1 MKNTRKGTIRFLYR
15 AVVFMNRIEV
25 VKGIAGKIIEATLPK
40 DRQAACIHL
49 YGVAQACA
57 LLALRRGQDVE
68 LAVTAGL
75 LHDLLTYYT
84 GYPSDQ
90 AHPGRP
96 WPGNCS
102 PLQGFSPPPSR
113 LPYRRQNAF
122 ATCAR
127 SWGQACKGLSLVEP
141 PYIGVKLHTFHIKCG
156 FQEKI
161 GKFFIRFCMS
171 IQTGSQILKIER
183 KVYRTVKNM
192 HILFL

>member
-75 LHDLLTYYT
+75 LHDLHTYRT
-84 GYPSDQ
+84 GNPADH
-90 AHPGRP
+90 AHQGAALARELL
-96 WPGNCS
+96 S
-102 PLQGFSPPPSR
+102 P
-113 LPYRRQNAF
+113 
-122 ATCAR
+122 T
-127 SWGQACKGLSLVEP
+127 GLFTPDE
-141 PYIGVKLHTFHIKCG
+141 I
-156 FQEKI
+156 EKI
-161 GKFFIRFCMS
+161 SAANYAHSDKAARHNPFTEVLVDADVLQHCLFTPTQPPALQEAERFRHLCAELGASM
-171 IQTGSQILKIER
+171 
-183 KVYRTVKNM
+183 
-192 HILFL
+192 